1 MNQTVHELNYEIINQ
16 SMNQTVHELNYEFTI
31 T

>member
-1 MNQTVHELNYEIINQ
+1 MNQNIHELNYEIINQ
-16 SMNQTVHELNYEFTI
+16 SINQTVHELNYEFTI